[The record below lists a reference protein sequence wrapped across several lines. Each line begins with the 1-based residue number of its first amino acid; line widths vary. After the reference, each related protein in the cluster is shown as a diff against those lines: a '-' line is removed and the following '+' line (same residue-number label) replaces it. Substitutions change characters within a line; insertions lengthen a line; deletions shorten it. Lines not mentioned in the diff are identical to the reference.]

1 MNTNWPTVAAN
12 WGTPS
17 SFSFLK
23 KAEEDLDAVLDLPAD
38 DLEHSIVEIVDH
50 YMRYKRT
57 KTPPPTVET
66 HLRAALTAVEE
77 KLEQRPRRRDEME
90 RLRQMMIGSV

>member
-1 MNTNWPTVAAN
+1 MITSRRE
-12 WGTPS
+12 GS
-17 SFSFLK
+17 GHR
-23 KAEEDLDAVLDLPAD
+23 ELPAD

-57 KTPPPTVET
+57 KTPPPTVES

-77 KLEQRPRRRDEME
+77 KLEPRPRRRDEME
-90 RLRQMMIGSV
+90 RLRQMMIGNV